1 LDNLGV
7 PYLKVGNKLD
17 TAKENIVKQL
27 QANYPDMLFI
37 SAGNKENLDLLK
49 SRILELVNLDKFR
62 TGNTV
67 VTNVRHYD
75 SLTKTR
81 ESLLEVLGG
90 LDQQVS
96 NDFLAM
102 DIRRALH
109 YLGEITGEVTT
120 DDLLAN
126 IFSKFCIGK

>member
-1 LDNLGV
+1 
-7 PYLKVGNKLD
+7 
-17 TAKENIVKQL
+17 
-27 QANYPDMLFI
+27 MLFI
-37 SAGNKENLDLLK
+37 SAGNKENLELLK
-49 SRILELVNLDKFR
+49 YRILELVNLDKFR

-90 LDQQVS
+90 LDQLVT

-120 DDLLAN
+120 EDLLAN

>member
-1 LDNLGV
+1 MKANH
-7 PYLKVGNKLD
+7 PD
-17 TAKENIVKQL
+17 T
-27 QANYPDMLFI
+27 LFI
-37 SAGNKENLDLLK
+37 SAGKKENLEGLK
-49 SRILELVNLDKFR
+49 ARILELVNTNKFR
-62 TGNTV
+62 TGNTL

-75 SLTKTR
+75 SLTQTR
-81 ESLLEVLGG
+81 ASLLEVLSG
-90 LDQQVS
+90 LDQLVT